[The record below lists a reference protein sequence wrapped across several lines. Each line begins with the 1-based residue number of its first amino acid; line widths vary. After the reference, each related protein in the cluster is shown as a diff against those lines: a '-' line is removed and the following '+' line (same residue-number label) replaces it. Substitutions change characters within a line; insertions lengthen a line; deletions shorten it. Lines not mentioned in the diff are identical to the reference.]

1 MKRKLYLF
9 TGFGFIG
16 LNILDYLKNDKF
28 KLNIIGRKKKYPFK
42 ILINN
47 KKLNIINQNI
57 FDIKKLN
64 KLKFTDSIVVL
75 STLNSKEK
83 NFQKKF
89 NKLVKFLSEKKLR
102 KVILISSVS
111 IYGNTNIR
119 KFQLKNQYS
128 KNIFFA
134 EKICIKNFDNLKI
147 LRVANLFGILRIK
160 PGIIEKII
168 LQYLKIDKFKFFKED
183 TFRSFVSIDD
193 FVKILKIIINN
204 KSDEKIYNISNENY
218 VYSIKKFL
226 KTFNKIYGSQIIL
239 ETNSS
244 KPNIKFSKIK
254 SISIKKDFKFKFQKN
269 IKIELD
275 KLNNFY
281 KNYLILKK
289 KYLI

>member
-193 FVKILKIIINN
+193 FVKILKI
-204 KSDEKIYNISNENY
+204 
-218 VYSIKKFL
+218 
-226 KTFNKIYGSQIIL
+226 
-239 ETNSS
+239 
-244 KPNIKFSKIK
+244 
-254 SISIKKDFKFKFQKN
+254 FK
-269 IKIELD
+269 
-275 KLNNFY
+275 NF
-281 KNYLILKK
+281 
-289 KYLI
+289 